1 MKELAPNTPSLVGQ
15 KQIGKWFVENVFAP
29 GSSIS
34 WRDLVRQS
42 TGQDLNSDVFVQ
54 AIKEKLSS
62 NIS

>member
-1 MKELAPNTPSLVGQ
+1 MEDIAPNSPSLVGQ
-15 KQIGKWFVENVFAP
+15 KQVGKRFVENVFAP

-42 TGQDLNSDVFVQ
+42 TGQDLNIDIFVE

-62 NIS
+62 PN